1 MDLNIELCKVSLDK
15 KRPISIV
22 NWDELSSS
30 AIVTF
35 RDNMSKKLDE
45 KVVVVNSLLR
55 GNKCCPNDSILVLV
69 ISNTL
74 FFLLNLPW
82 RCNKI

>member
-22 NWDELSSS
+22 NWDKLSFS

-45 KVVVVNSLLR
+45 KVVFHSLLR